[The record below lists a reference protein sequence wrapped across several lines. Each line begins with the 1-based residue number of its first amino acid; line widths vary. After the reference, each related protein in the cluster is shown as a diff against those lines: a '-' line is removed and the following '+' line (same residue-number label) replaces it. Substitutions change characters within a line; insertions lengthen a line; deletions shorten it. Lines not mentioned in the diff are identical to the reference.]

1 MAAAGCRLY
10 QHYREMAYMGFAAV
24 LRNLDKVCHN
34 FRIAREVLRTEQ
46 PEVLILI
53 DYPGFNLRMAAWCR
67 RHLPKTKIV
76 YYIPPKIWAW
86 RTYRVHRIGRLCDLI
101 LGIFPFEESFYAR
114 YGYTCQYVG
123 NPCTTSKTSSSS
135 STSHSGNDSSSSSTS
150 HSGNASSSSS
160 TSMTSGKSIAVL
172 PGSRMSEVQHCLPRM
187 LEAAL
192 RFPEYRIE
200 VAMAPGIDES
210 VYRSLSPAL
219 PNSAEAKITY
229 TRETYRAVAQARVAI
244 VNSGTAT
251 LETALIGTPQV
262 AVYHLA
268 CSRLIGWIRPLQRY
282 LFHIPYFTL
291 VNILAEEEL
300 IPELIA
306 ERFTVANIEAA
317 LSRILNDAKYEKR
330 MRSGY
335 EHIRQSLGHQDA
347 AQTAA
352 QAINQMAAKR

>member
-34 FRIAREVLRTEQ
+34 FRIAHEALWTEQ

-67 RHLPKTKIV
+67 RHLPNTKIV
-76 YYIPPKIWAW
+76 YYIPPKVWAW

-123 NPCTTSKTSSSS
+123 NPCTTS
-135 STSHSGNDSSSSSTS
+135 SSSSTS
-150 HSGNASSSSS
+150 HSGNASSSS
-160 TSMTSGKSIAVL
+160 MTSSKSIAVL

-210 VYRSLSPAL
+210 VYRSLSPIL
-219 PNSAEAKITY
+219 PHSAEAKITY

-306 ERFTVANIEAA
+306 ERFTVSNVEAA
-317 LSRILNDAKYEKR
+317 LSRILNDAEYEKR

-347 AQTAA
+347 AQVAA

>member
-10 QHYREMAYMGFAAV
+10 QHYQEMAYMGFAAV

-34 FRIAREVLRTEQ
+34 FRIAHEALRTEQ

-67 RHLPKTKIV
+67 RHLPNTKIV
-76 YYIPPKIWAW
+76 YYIPPKVWAW

-101 LGIFPFEESFYAR
+101 LGIFPFEEAFYAR

-123 NPCTTSKTSSSS
+123 NPCTTSNTSSSS
-135 STSHSGNDSSSSSTS
+135 NTNK
-150 HSGNASSSSS
+150 
-160 TSMTSGKSIAVL
+160 TSGTSIAVL

-192 RFPEYRIE
+192 RFSEYRIE

-210 VYRSLSPAL
+210 VYRNLSPAI
-219 PNSAEAKITY
+219 PSGEGVKIILTRDTY
-229 TRETYRAVAQARVAI
+229 QALSRARVAI

-268 CSRLIGWIRPLQRY
+268 CSRLIGWIRPLQQY

-291 VNILAEEEL
+291 VNILAKEEL

-317 LSRILNDAKYEKR
+317 ISRILNDAEYEKR